1 MRGVQLISIILF
13 IGVVAGVWVLQS
25 RMTRQVTEYVGTELS
40 RQQIE
45 IAGDRERAAT
55 SIDIET
61 AGLDRLKVV
70 KEAGRESPRDEVLA
84 LLNQDLF
91 SEERSIRLSELID
104 PADWLGNGETLP
116 ESPEILELWVK
127 ARARRLSDDQCAA
140 IVARFASTCR
150 PRGNTVKPV
159 RDSGLFLIGSS
170 FDFTP
175 TMTFGSPPET
185 ETVQFEELSVKKKLN
200 EDLEADA
207 VFSGMMAPQLGQLFE
222 LADDAC
228 REINLLH
235 GNCGPLNLSARLGVD
250 IRNRIIVNG
259 QDVEE
264 EVEERNASITF
275 EVTIG
280 WLEPPVE
287 VARQ

>member
-13 IGVVAGVWVLQS
+13 IGVVAGVWVFQS

-61 AGLDRLKVV
+61 AGLDRLTVV

-84 LLNQDLF
+84 LLNQDHF

-104 PADWLGNGETLP
+104 PADWLGDGETLP

-159 RDSGLFLIGSS
+159 RESGLFLIGSS

-175 TMTFGSPPET
+175 TMAFGSPPQT
-185 ETVQFEELSVKKKLN
+185 ETVQFEELSVKKKLT
-200 EDLEADA
+200 EDLEANA

-259 QDVEE
+259 QNVEE
-264 EVEERNASITF
+264 EVEERDASITF

>member
-1 MRGVQLISIILF
+1 MRGIQLIGALIF
-13 IGVVAGVWVLQS
+13 IGMVAGVWIFQNRL
-25 RMTRQVTEYVGTELS
+25 TGQVTEYLSTEMS
-40 RQQIE
+40 RQQVD
-45 IAGDRERAAT
+45 IAGDREREAT

-61 AGLDRLKVV
+61 AGLDRLTVV
-70 KEAGRESPRDEVLA
+70 KEAGRNSPRGEILA
-84 LLNQDLF
+84 IMNPDLF
-91 SEERSIRLSELID
+91 SNERSIRLSELID
-104 PADWLGNGETLP
+104 PADWLGDGETLP
-116 ESPEILELWVK
+116 DSPEILELWVK
-127 ARARRLSDDQCAA
+127 ARARRLSDAQCAA
-140 IVARFASTCR
+140 IVERFASTCR

-159 RDSGLFLIGSS
+159 RDSGLFLIGST

-175 TMTFGSPPET
+175 TMAFGSPPET
-185 ETVQFEELSVKKKLN
+185 ETVQFEELSVKKRLD

-207 VFSGMMAPQLGQLFE
+207 VSSGMMAPRLEELFE

-250 IRNRIIVNG
+250 IRNRIVVNG

-264 EVEERNASITF
+264 EIEERDASITF

-287 VARQ
+287 VASQ